1 MAESLA
7 YRDTRRRLLPGNP
20 YFQQDLIQARRRLG
34 IPELGFD
41 EALQELR
48 EENPASERPDI
59 AKLQRDARRLGLP
72 LEEVPSRW
80 REQYRQ
86 LGIDLDQ
93 EIQECGW
100 GALGIWWTDPWVVR
114 WLARERQEAG
124 LQPLTT
130 NLPAGSPPDP
140 RIPSQQAALS
150 LARRYGLGDVYAFRV
165 GSMILGYLPGG
176 GESDVEIQ
184 HRRDGA
190 GLRVT
195 LPCVRYDYTLAQW
208 QRIFFDSVQ
217 PQLFRVAGKLSPDVP
232 YDEAI
237 KEARRRAKP
246 GRPPY
251 TPETLEIHRRMW
263 GFCHQD
269 SWLNKGAGRAVFEEF
284 LSSLPEDERS
294 EYEELDLETFRRNV
308 KGIDDL
314 MRPTGSEVDFW
325 S

>member
-1 MAESLA
+1 
-7 YRDTRRRLLPGNP
+7 LPGNP
-20 YFQQDLIQARRRLG
+20 YFQQDLIETRRRLG

-41 EALQELR
+41 EALNELR
-48 EENPASERPDI
+48 KENLASERPDI
-59 AKLQRDARRLGLP
+59 AKLQRDARRLRLP
-72 LEEVPSRW
+72 LEEVLSGR
-80 REQYRQ
+80 REQYLRA
-86 LGIDLDQ
+86 GIDLDQ

-100 GALGIWWTDPWVVR
+100 GALGIWWTDPWVVW

-124 LQPLTT
+124 LQPLST

-140 RIPSQQAALS
+140 RIPSQRAALW
-150 LARRYGLGDVYAFRV
+150 LARRYGLADDYAFRV
-165 GSMILGYLPGG
+165 GSMILGCLPGG

-237 KEARRRAKP
+237 KQARRRAKP

-251 TPETLEIHRRMW
+251 TPETLEIHWRMW

-269 SWLNKGAGRAVFEEF
+269 SWLNKGVGRAAFEAF
-284 LSSLPEDERS
+284 LSSLPDEDEQKQEFES
-294 EYEELDLETFRRNV
+294 LDLETFRRSV

-314 MRPTGSEVDFW
+314 MRPTGSEDDFW